1 MDMCSTTM
9 SKHCT
14 LNLYNHPMAQPSIIT
29 HPNMT
34 GDAGEASVR
43 TYIDNTLTTL
53 LRELSLPPSEGHP
66 SVTLRRRTNPAGY
79 NINPQNGALEAVQPV
94 VSYRTYSWPGN
105 SAFEA
110 WRFTIIIRIL
120 SVIDEAIRVGQ
131 LISKRDIYYI
141 DPAYFK
147 SQHVVDKIVDDL
159 AYTIGVDRAALNIE
173 AAGKGLVTGSFIL
186 RRDSQIVLDA
196 RSSSQGGHQDTLI
209 SRIQE
214 NDEIDISGA
223 RWVLIIEKE
232 AVFHRLARNNYHMTA
247 LAGKGII
254 VTGKGY
260 PDICTRAF
268 IRRLFDVASNG
279 NTRPPPI
286 YALVDGDPD
295 GIAIMSTYKY
305 GSLAHL
311 HENARLAVPG
321 LKYLGIRVSDA
332 VMDSD
337 VSESVLLSLTARDH
351 KKIHSMLRNSPI
363 WADGGPEPEWRV
375 ELQRMLML
383 NVKAEIETIYERD
396 GGLEA
401 WIDRKMFRQA

>member
-1 MDMCSTTM
+1 
-9 SKHCT
+9 
-14 LNLYNHPMAQPSIIT
+14 MAQPSIIT
-29 HPNMT
+29 HPSMT
-34 GDAGEASVR
+34 GDAGESSVR

-53 LRELSLPPSEGHP
+53 LHELSLPPSEGQP
-66 SVTLRRRTNPAGY
+66 SVTLRRRKNPAGY
-79 NINPQNGALEAVQPV
+79 KVNPQNGALEAIEPV

-110 WRFTIIIRIL
+110 WRFTIIVRIL

-131 LISKRDIYYI
+131 LISKRRVDPWDIYYI
-141 DPAYFK
+141 DPAYFR

-196 RSSSQGGHQDTLI
+196 RSSAQDTLI
-209 SRIQE
+209 PRIQA
-214 NDEIDISGA
+214 NDEIDIFGA

-232 AVFHRLARNNYHMTA
+232 AVFHRLARNNYHITA
-247 LAGKGII
+247 LAGKGILI
-254 VTGKGY
+254 TGKGY

-268 IRRLFDVASNG
+268 IRRLFDFASNS
-279 NTRPPPI
+279 NRRPPPI

-321 LKYLGIRVSDA
+321 LKYLGIRISDA
-332 VMDSD
+332 VRASD
-337 VSESVLLSLTARDH
+337 VSEGVLLPLTPRDRR
-351 KKIHSMLRNSPI
+351 KNHSMLRNSPI
-363 WADGGPEPEWRV
+363 WADDGPEPEWRV

-401 WIDRKMFRQA
+401 WIDRRMFRQA

>member
-1 MDMCSTTM
+1 
-9 SKHCT
+9 
-14 LNLYNHPMAQPSIIT
+14 MAQPSIIT
-29 HPNMT
+29 HSSMT
-34 GDAGEASVR
+34 GDAGETSVR

-53 LRELSLPPSEGHP
+53 LHELSLPPSEGQP

-79 NINPQNGALEAVQPV
+79 NINPQNGALEAIQPV
-94 VSYRTYSWPGN
+94 VSYRTYTWPGN

-110 WRFTIIIRIL
+110 WRFTIIVRIL

-131 LISKRDIYYI
+131 LISKRDIYYT
-141 DPAYFK
+141 DPAYFR
-147 SQHVVDKIVDDL
+147 SQHVVDRIVDDL

-173 AAGKGLVTGSFIL
+173 AAGKGLVTGSFVL
-186 RRDSQIVLDA
+186 RRESQIVLDA
-196 RSSSQGGHQDTLI
+196 RSSSQDTLI
-209 SRIQE
+209 PRIQE
-214 NDEIDISGA
+214 NDEIDIFGA

-232 AVFHRLARNNYHMTA
+232 AVFHRLARNNHHTTA
-247 LAGKGII
+247 LAGKGILI
-254 VTGKGY
+254 TGKGY

-268 IRRLFDVASNG
+268 IRRLFDFASNS
-279 NTRPPPI
+279 NRRPPPI

-311 HENARLAVPG
+311 HENTRLAVPG

-332 VMDSD
+332 VVDSD
-337 VSESVLLSLTARDH
+337 VSESVLLPLTARDH
-351 KKIHSMLRNSPI
+351 RKIHSMLRNSPI